1 MVLEIEW
8 GYMGLPYCF
17 SLGSTIPSGLHGLTW
32 GSTSIGGSTKLT
44 QCTPEF
50 LKTTSDSGASLILWL
65 DFMKYGVVSST
76 ELNNTIEFV
85 SRALGTL
92 LVSPAAF
99 ASHLRCPVNGA
110 VGWERNGGWDE
121 WPPFSKRMFKSLL
134 FLLCINQKVL
144 DASIYYTI
152 FNLQM
157 KKVPVKNTNI

>member
-85 SRALGTL
+85 SRALGAL
-92 LVSPAAF
+92 PSQSCCFCIAPQM
-99 ASHLRCPVNGA
+99 SSERRSGLREEWRL
-110 VGWERNGGWDE
+110 GWVA
-121 WPPFSKRMFKSLL
+121 PL
-134 FLLCINQKVL
+134 FLEDVQITIVFFYC
-144 DASIYYTI
+144 ASKGFGCFYILY
-152 FNLQM
+152 
-157 KKVPVKNTNI
+157 NI